1 VQSKG
6 AVVASLPA
14 IQMQRRAGVT
24 VVFSGSAG
32 AYTAYS
38 TQNTYAK

>member
-1 VQSKG
+1 VLAK
-6 AVVASLPA
+6 LPG
-14 IQMQRRAGVT
+14 IQMERRAGVT
-24 VVFSGSAG
+24 VVFSGTAG